1 MTMAFDLDL
10 RVHGGQK
17 NRRRMEDAWMMF
29 QLLTA
34 CLRVTETF
42 ILVLP
47 AYTRIGENNGCRWKE
62 IRFEASQHP
71 RLAHNMTPSE
81 RDLLC
86 TWAKELHKFEVRYCR
101 QLEDF
106 ESYNKFESFEAVG
119 LRLASLWERTNLNAI
134 SWGSGISSW
143 GQSES
148 YLRQSVPWVGKILKV
163 RVMERVE

>member
-10 RVHGGQK
+10 GVYEGQR
-17 NRRRMEDAWMMF
+17 NGRRMEDAWMMF

-34 CLRVTETF
+34 RLRVTETF

-47 AYTRIGENNGCRWKE
+47 ANTGIGENNGCRWKE

-86 TWAKELHKFEVRYCR
+86 TWAKQLHKFEVRYCR

-106 ESYNKFESFEAVG
+106 KSYDKFESFEAVG
-119 LRLASLWERTNLNAI
+119 LRLANSLGND
-134 SWGSGISSW
+134 
-143 GQSES
+143 
-148 YLRQSVPWVGKILKV
+148 
-163 RVMERVE
+163 